1 MSKKTHQTS
10 QEMKPALLSDGFA
23 WQKSMK
29 QAPQQRVTTEHL
41 NSRGKKSNATWF
53 TSVQHRETLC

>member
-10 QEMKPALLSDGFA
+10 PEIKLALLSNGFA

-29 QAPQQRVTTEHL
+29 QAPQPRATAEHL
-41 NSRGKKSNATWF
+41 RSREKKSNATWF